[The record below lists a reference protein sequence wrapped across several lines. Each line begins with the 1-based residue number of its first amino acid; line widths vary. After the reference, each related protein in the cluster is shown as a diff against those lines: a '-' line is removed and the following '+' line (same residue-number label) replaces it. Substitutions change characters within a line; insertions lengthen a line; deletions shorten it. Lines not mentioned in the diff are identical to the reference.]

1 MKLTHASLF
10 SGIGG
15 IDLAAEAAGF
25 QTCAQVEVD
34 PFVNPS
40 SVSDSLMQYS
50 SETSE
55 KSGGG
60 ISSKPAA
67 ALPQSCPEDS
77 PVSPSALPENNSA
90 VRMSVGCGQSTIDS
104 FGKPAPLGLL
114 LRMLPLSQAFQSSG
128 TYVKTLNPKVTKY
141 GFCIYELQ
149 TLEHHTSEKGV
160 LLFPTPTASDY
171 KRARVSPTDCKRKSP
186 GLPVFAAMLPTPT
199 TSQDY
204 KPIRPLTRTEQNI
217 GAHHGKALPGGLGEL
232 MPSLIGKRIHP
243 GFVEWMM
250 GFPVEWTNPD
260 CKLSAMQ
267 LCQDAPI
274 QSLTPSEESNRRNT
288 E

>member
-1 MKLTHASLF
+1 MTPLTHASLF

-34 PFVNPS
+34 PFANPS
-40 SVSDSLMQYS
+40 SASDFLMQSS

-60 ISSKPAA
+60 ISSKPAE
-67 ALPQSCPEDS
+67 ALPQSCLEDS

-114 LRMLPLSQAFQSSG
+114 LRMLPLSQAFLSSG

-149 TLEHHTSEKGV
+149 TLERHTSEKGV

-171 KRARVSPTDCKRKSP
+171 KRESP
-186 GLPVFAAMLPTPT
+186 GLPVFAAML
-199 TSQDY
+199 QDSESS
-204 KPIRPLTRTEQNI
+204 P
-217 GAHHGKALPGGLGEL
+217 
-232 MPSLIGKRIHP
+232 IGKTIHP
-243 GFVEWMM
+243 CFVEWAM
-250 GFPVEWTNPD
+250 GFPENWTNPD

-267 LCQDAPI
+267 LCQDASI
-274 QSLTPSEESNRRNT
+274 QSLKPSEESNRRNT

>member
-60 ISSKPAA
+60 ISSERAE
-67 ALPQSCPEDS
+67 ALRPSCPEDS
-77 PVSPSALPENNSA
+77 PVSPCHGQAARKVQQTLDGFGLNISDSLENA
-90 VRMSVGCGQSTIDS
+90 D
-104 FGKPAPLGLL
+104 PLGLL
-114 LRMLPLSQAFQSSG
+114 RRMLPHSSIFQS
-128 TYVKTLNPKVTKY
+128 TQRYVPTLKKRITASRHMY
-141 GFCIYELQ
+141 FELLTQ
-149 TLEHHTSEKGV
+149 ERLTLEREHSW
-160 LLFPTPTASDY
+160 LPTPTAS
-171 KRARVSPTDCKRKSP
+171 
-186 GLPVFAAMLPTPT
+186 
-199 TSQDY
+199 QDA
-204 KPIRPLTRTEQNI
+204 KKIRPLVRSEARQKE
-217 GAHHGKALPGGLGEL
+217 GKKGHGTMLCGEL
-232 MPSLIGKRIHP
+232 GHRYPSLIGHYIHP
-243 GFVEWMM
+243 EFVEWMM
-250 GFPVEWTNPD
+250 GFPAKWTNPD
-260 CKLSAMQ
+260 CRLSATQ
-267 LCQDAPI
+267 LCRDA
-274 QSLTPSEESNRRNT
+274 SSRYSTPLEESNRRNT